1 MSQNSTTPSQPGL
14 EISSDQWQKLKIK
27 TKNLVALCVKKQH
40 SLEVQNEI
48 AKLMPLRHSIENMK
62 EKTEQQ
68 QLRKLFCQQEFYFC
82 LNTLMLDEPNLKMA
96 SEIRKNITYL
106 ARANWCQKKL
116 HAAAPEGRAFYGL
129 AVTTL
134 VLLLVMAVVNIF
146 VANGTGGLNQQ
157 ENYIM
162 TVILAGGLGS
172 VVSILVRLQDFSQM
186 NNTSVLFFTGCVRPL
201 IGIGF
206 AIFIYGL
213 LESRMLPVNYM
224 DCKSKYFAY
233 LSISFL
239 AGFSERLGTSIAS
252 KSEGMLVK

>member
-1 MSQNSTTPSQPGL
+1 MSQNSTKPSQPGL
-14 EISSDQWQKLKIK
+14 EISSGQGQKLHVKII
-27 TKNLVALCVKKQH
+27 NLVALCVKRQH

-48 AKLMPLRHSIENMK
+48 AKLMPLRYAIENMK

-68 QLRKLFCQQEFYFC
+68 QTRKLFCQQEFYFC

-96 SEIRKNITYL
+96 SDIRKNITYL
-106 ARANWCQKKL
+106 ARANWFQKKL

-129 AVTTL
+129 AVTTS
-134 VLLLVMAVVNIF
+134 VLLMAMT
-146 VANGTGGLNQQ
+146 VANFFMVDRRDDL
-157 ENYIM
+157 M

-172 VVSILVRLQDFSQM
+172 IVSILVRLQDFSQM
-186 NNTSVLFFTGCVRPL
+186 SNTSVLFFTGCVRPL

-213 LESRMLPVNYM
+213 LESKMLSIHEI
-224 DCKSKYFAY
+224 DEKSKHFAY

-239 AGFSERLGTSIAS
+239 AGFSERLGTSVAR
-252 KSEGMLVK
+252 KSEAMLVK